1 MPLIP
6 SKLSA
11 PTLGRFFLF
20 LLALCAF
27 EGCAMGPK
35 TPQTVVTTV
44 ATTATVTTTEST
56 ATDVFELDEATIAD
70 LQLRMTNGKDTARSL
85 AQKYLKRIDEI
96 DRNGPTLKS
105 VIELN
110 PDALSIAEALDEERK
125 NRGSRGALHGIPVL
139 IKGNIATADRMTT
152 TAGSFALEG
161 CISPQDAFIVKQLR
175 AAGAV
180 IIGKTNLSEWAN
192 MRSTHSSS
200 GWSAIGGQTKNPYA
214 LDRNPSGSSSG
225 SGSAIAANLAAV
237 AVGTETDGSIVSP
250 ANNNGLVGIK
260 PTLGLVSRTGIIPI
274 AHSQDTAG
282 PMARTVTDAAIL
294 LGVLAGNDDADPIT
308 AESTSMGKRE
318 YTASLDR
325 NGLRGARL
333 GVVRDKFM
341 GYSADVDLV
350 MEAAIADLKR
360 LGAIIVDPANIPT
373 LGKFDESEMTVLL
386 YELKSDLPKYFQ
398 WLGDKSPMH
407 SLADVIAFNK
417 RNASREMPFFKQELF
432 EMAEAKGPLTDQQYL
447 DALAM
452 NRRLAGP
459 EGIDAVMDQYQLD
472 ALVAPTNC
480 EAWLT
485 DHVNG
490 DAVSG
495 GSSSP
500 AAVAGYPAIT
510 VPAGQV
516 NGLPVGISFF
526 GRAWSEPRLIK
537 YAFAFEQGTKHRKPP
552 MFLDSVRP
560 SAGASSVR

>member
-1 MPLIP
+1 MSILA
-6 SKLSA
+6 A
-11 PTLGRFFLF
+11 PRALAF
-20 LLALCAF
+20 LLALTLLCRCDTA
-27 EGCAMGPK
+27 PK
-35 TPQTVVTTV
+35 EASAATSV
-44 ATTATVTTTEST
+44 ALANSSAITAG
-56 ATDVFELDEATIAD
+56 FELDEATVAE
-70 LQLRMTNGKDTARSL
+70 LRLRMATGKETSRSL
-85 AQKYLKRIDEI
+85 TEKYLKRIEAI
-96 DRNGPTLKS
+96 DQSGPTLKS

-110 PDALSIAEALDEERK
+110 PDALSIAAALDEERK
-125 NRGSRGALHGIPVL
+125 NHGPRGPLHGIPVL

-152 TAGSFALEG
+152 TAGSLALAG
-161 CISPQDAFIVKQLR
+161 SIAPQDAFIVKQLR
-175 AAGAV
+175 ASGAV

-225 SGSAIAANLAAV
+225 SAAAISANLAAV
-237 AVGTETDGSIVSP
+237 AVGSETDGSIVSP

-294 LGVLAGNDDADPIT
+294 LSVLAGADVADPIT
-308 AESTSMGKRE
+308 ANATSMGKRD
-318 YTASLDR
+318 YTGSLDR
-325 NGLRGARL
+325 NGLRGARI

-386 YELKSDLPKYFQ
+386 YELKSDLPQYFK
-398 WLGDKSPMH
+398 WLGANSPMH

-417 RNASREMPFFKQELF
+417 QNAQREMPFFGQELF
-432 EMAEAKGPLTDQQYL
+432 EMAEAKGPLTDQKYL

-472 ALVAPTNC
+472 ALVAPTSC

-510 VPAGQV
+510 VPSGQV

-526 GRAWSEPRLIK
+526 GRAWSEPTLIK
-537 YAFAFEQGTKHRKPP
+537 FAFAYEQGTKHRKPP
-552 MFLDSVRP
+552 AFLDSLMPTRGESRVR
-560 SAGASSVR
+560 